1 MNYNIVNKII
11 EINYN
16 NKDKKYDEVKELSKK
31 ARKEYRQSDF
41 RNDVIDEE
49 SFKTVCGR
57 QWKKNLATLIPF
69 VDMFKHISG
78 REHIYEIPIPTTGE
92 LCEIYKSQVNVT
104 RMVQLAKKI
113 ELLKVIDNTYQYN
126 AWNDGDNHCKTYILN
141 KNVQDLII
149 ELCNKY
155 SITHK
160 TFIHNLNNNNLNNNI
175 YNNNSI
181 HLRELSE
188 FNIKINSGLKLR
200 IPLATDEQIIDYVK
214 EIYPQIED
222 YQKLADEINEKYYTN
237 DKYKFG
243 IKFQPKVTRNKGGLI
258 TSISIRATNG
268 ICSYKEHD
276 NGKNTCRIW
285 RKDVLDEY
293 FGKDNYME
301 YDVKSSI
308 YRLTHFLNFNVWLD
322 NSIDLYEEMYGQ
334 PFENE
339 EQRRQ
344 YKLFAMKLYFD
355 KSIGKLYTH
364 TVRFAKEDYNKEN
377 IDEITLK
384 MELLNMKSKMTDIIG
399 EPFDSEIFLHESC
412 IYMQLVNE
420 LFKLGFDVIQ
430 VYDGFYVRNRD
441 DVNEEQFNDIVNDL
455 LDTITLNYIKSYKI

>member
-1 MNYNIVNKII
+1 MNYNIINKII
-11 EINYN
+11 EINFK
-16 NKDKKYDEVKELSKK
+16 NKDKKYDEVKELTKNE
-31 ARKEYRQSDF
+31 RTEYSQSDF
-41 RNDVIDEE
+41 RNDVTDEE
-49 SFKTVCGR
+49 SFKTICGR

-92 LCEIYKSQVNVT
+92 LCEIYNGQVNVT
-104 RMVQLAKKI
+104 NMIKLAKKVD
-113 ELLKVIDNTYQYN
+113 LLKVINDTYQYN
-126 AWNDGDNHCKTYILN
+126 AWNEEDNHCKTYILN

-160 TFIHNLNNNNLNNNI
+160 TFIHNLKNNNE

-181 HLRELSE
+181 NLRELSE
-188 FNIKINSGLKLR
+188 FNIKINSGLNLR
-200 IPLATDEQIIDYVK
+200 IPVATDEQIIDYIK

-276 NGKNTCRIW
+276 NGKNTGRIW

-308 YRLTHFLNFNVWLD
+308 YRLTHFLNFKVWLD

-339 EQRRQ
+339 EQRKQ

-364 TVRFAKEDYNKEN
+364 TVRFAKEDYNKEK

-384 MELLNMKSKMTDIIG
+384 MELINMRSKMIDIIG
-399 EPFDSEIFLHESC
+399 QPFDSEIFLHESC
-412 IYMQLVNE
+412 IYMQLVDE

-441 DVNEEQFNDIVNDL
+441 DVNQEQFNDIVNDL
-455 LDTITLNYIKSYKI
+455 LDSITLNYIKSYKI

>member
-1 MNYNIVNKII
+1 MDYNVVNKII
-11 EINYN
+11 QINFD
-16 NKDKKYDEVKELSKK
+16 NKDKKYDEVKESTKNE
-31 ARKEYRQSDF
+31 RSEYSQSDF
-41 RNDVIDEE
+41 RNDVTDEE

-57 QWKKNLATLIPF
+57 KWKKNLATLIPF

-92 LCEIYKSQVNVT
+92 LCEIYNDHSNVT
-104 RMVQLAKKI
+104 RMLQLAKKVD
-113 ELLKVIDNTYQYN
+113 LLKVIAGTYQYN
-126 AWNDGDNHCKTYILN
+126 AWNEEDNRCKTYILN
-141 KNVQDLII
+141 KNVQDLVI
-149 ELCNKY
+149 ELCKKY

-160 TFIHNLNNNNLNNNI
+160 TFIHNIKNNNE
-175 YNNNSI
+175 YNNNSVHI
-181 HLRELSE
+181 RDLSD

-200 IPLATDEQIIDYVK
+200 IPVATDEQIIDRVK

-222 YQKLADEINEKYYTN
+222 HQKLADEINEQHYTN

-243 IKFQPKVTRNKGGLI
+243 IRFQPKVTRNKGGLI

-276 NGKNTCRIW
+276 NGKNTGSIW

-308 YRLTHFLNFNVWLD
+308 YRLNHFLNFKVWLD
-322 NSIDLYEEMYGQ
+322 NSIDLYEEMYGR
-334 PFENE
+334 PFEDE
-339 EQRRQ
+339 GQRNQ

-364 TVRFAKEDYNKEN
+364 TVRFAKKDYNKEN
-377 IDEITLK
+377 IDEMTLK
-384 MELLNMKSKMTDIIG
+384 MELINMKSRMTDIIG
-399 EPFDSEIFLHESC
+399 QSFDSEIFLHESC

-420 LFKLGFDVIQ
+420 LFKMGFDVIQ
-430 VYDGFYVRNRD
+430 VYDGFYVRKMAG
-441 DVNEEQFNDIVNDL
+441 VNQEHFNDIVNEL
-455 LDTITLNYIKSYKI
+455 LDTITLKYIRSYKI